1 MARAK
6 QTARAEARRRYRQS
20 MAPLEADVDGESF
33 EEGDDIETE
42 RPSGRATAQ
51 KAQPTRAAGDRQ
63 PSGRPGF
70 IDSFRLAYH
79 RPDIRE
85 DLVTLPTTLRSRGF
99 LAAIA
104 MVVAGGVA
112 WYAYPVYSGSLT
124 AWELLVLPGSALAPQ
139 LVAGFFAPR
148 ASYLLGLIVGIVQP
162 IVYLIVNS
170 SPRVQEAYAARG
182 VDIPGIT
189 LDQVGLAFVNSIV
202 MGALFA
208 AMAAWYRRFL
218 AMSSQRTNAARAA
231 AARGSSR
238 AASKPSTRR
247 TASR

>member
-6 QTARAEARRRYRQS
+6 QTGRAEARRRYRQS
-20 MAPLEADVDGESF
+20 TAPLEADTEGELLDDAPAPQRTAAKATPARVA
-33 EEGDDIETE
+33 EG
-42 RPSGRATAQ
+42 RPT
-51 KAQPTRAAGDRQ
+51 
-63 PSGRPGF
+63 SGRPSF
-70 IDSFRLAYH
+70 MDSFRLAYH
-79 RPDIRE
+79 RPNIRE
-85 DLVTLPTTLRSRGF
+85 DLATLPSTIRSRGF

-104 MVVAGGVA
+104 MVVGGGVL
-112 WYAYPVYSGSLT
+112 WYVYPMYSGTLT

-148 ASYLLGLIVGIVQP
+148 ASYLLGLIVGILQP
-162 IVYLIVNS
+162 VVYIVVNS
-170 SPRVQEAYAARG
+170 SARVQEAYIARG

-189 LDQVGLAFVNSIV
+189 IDQIGLAFINSIA

-218 AMSSQRTNAARAA
+218 AMSSQRTAAARASA
-231 AARGSSR
+231 AKSSSR
-238 AASKPSTRR
+238 SQSKPQTRR

>member
-1 MARAK
+1 VARAK
-6 QTARAEARRRYRQS
+6 HTARAEARRRYRQS
-20 MAPLEADVDGESF
+20 TAPLEDLDGDPLDDAEEPEPVRPAAKATAAKGPAARPADSRQPAG
-33 EEGDDIETE
+33 
-42 RPSGRATAQ
+42 RPS
-51 KAQPTRAAGDRQ
+51 
-63 PSGRPGF
+63 F
-70 IDSFRLAYH
+70 MDSFRLAYH

-85 DLVTLPTTLRSRGF
+85 DLATLPTTLRSRGF
-99 LAAIA
+99 LAALA
-104 MVVAGGVA
+104 MVVAGGAV
-112 WYAYPVYSGSLT
+112 WYMYPVYSGSLT

-170 SPRVQEAYAARG
+170 SPRVQEAYLARG

-189 LDQVGLAFVNSIV
+189 LDQVGLAFINSIV

-218 AMSSQRTNAARAA
+218 AMSSQRTAAARAA
-231 AARGSSR
+231 AAKGSTRG
-238 AASKPSTRR
+238 ASKPQARR